1 MTVGWHAR
9 VWTEAMEA
17 MGEAKCKEFVA
28 ATQPGVFV
36 WDAERKQVRCFTIA
50 SIA

>member
-1 MTVGWHAR
+1 
-9 VWTEAMEA
+9 

-36 WDAERKQVRCFTIA
+36 WDADRKQVCGSHRLTCRRACTLIVTM
-50 SIA
+50 